1 MRFEMNRLA
10 APSAFFASIVLLAA
24 AGCRRTDVR
33 EMTVSIPGLSQTN
46 MSVVVQSL
54 AKYDGV
60 KKDSF
65 VWDVSAKTLT
75 LKYDSMKIAQSNI
88 RYAIDESGVA
98 VEFPK
103 KTDDRAGH

>member
-1 MRFEMNRLA
+1 MNRLA
-10 APSAFFASIVLLAA
+10 APCALFATLLVLAV

-46 MSVVVQSL
+46 MTVVTQAL
-54 AKYDGV
+54 AKYDGIL
-60 KKDSF
+60 KDSY
-65 VWDVSAKTLT
+65 VWDVAAKTLT

-103 KTDDRAGH
+103 KTDDHAGH

>member
-1 MRFEMNRLA
+1 MNRPA
-10 APSAFFASIVLLAA
+10 ASSAFFAIVLLLAA

-54 AKYDGV
+54 AKYDGI

-65 VWDVSAKTLT
+65 V
-75 LKYDSMKIAQSNI
+75 
-88 RYAIDESGVA
+88 
-98 VEFPK
+98 
-103 KTDDRAGH
+103 

>member
-10 APSAFFASIVLLAA
+10 VPSAFFATILLLAV

-54 AKYDGV
+54 AKYDGI
-60 KKDSF
+60 K
-65 VWDVSAKTLT
+65 
-75 LKYDSMKIAQSNI
+75 
-88 RYAIDESGVA
+88 
-98 VEFPK
+98 
-103 KTDDRAGH
+103 